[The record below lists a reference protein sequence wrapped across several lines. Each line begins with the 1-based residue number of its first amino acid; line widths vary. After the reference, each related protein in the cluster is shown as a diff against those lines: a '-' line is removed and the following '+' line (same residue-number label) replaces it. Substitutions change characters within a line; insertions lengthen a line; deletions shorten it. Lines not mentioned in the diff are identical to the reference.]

1 MRLLIGHALFV
12 KMSSG
17 SRDCYCE
24 SVQKFHLQYS
34 QKTVEYRKG
43 LKGWLSPPECGTPAP
58 TCGTPRWLCIFC
70 ALGFQPQDLLTD
82 IPTDTDVTQ
91 QHSFIKH
98 TLSWLV
104 SFDGLKIST

>member
-34 QKTVEYRKG
+34 QRTVEYRKG
-43 LKGWLSPPECGTPAP
+43 LKGWLSPPERGTPAP
-58 TCGTPRWLCIFC
+58 LWDTTLAVYLLCFR
-70 ALGFQPQDLLTD
+70 
-82 IPTDTDVTQ
+82 
-91 QHSFIKH
+91 
-98 TLSWLV
+98 
-104 SFDGLKIST
+104 ISASRFTH